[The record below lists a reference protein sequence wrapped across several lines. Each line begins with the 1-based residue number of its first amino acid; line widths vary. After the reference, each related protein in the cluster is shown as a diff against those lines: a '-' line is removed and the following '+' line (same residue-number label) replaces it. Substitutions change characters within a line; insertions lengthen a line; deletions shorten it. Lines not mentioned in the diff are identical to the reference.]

1 MPWIG
6 TITTKYREHDPP
18 RGFQV
23 ASQVQPL
30 RKTKKRKRKKSNKLI
45 VLEETSMQE
54 MGEESK
60 GDDSPNLTQQKV
72 IDLELEWLD
81 LPQQLTTNKKKDNN
95 IVKKQGYF

>member
-1 MPWIG
+1 
-6 TITTKYREHDPP
+6 
-18 RGFQV
+18 
-23 ASQVQPL
+23 
-30 RKTKKRKRKKSNKLI
+30 
-45 VLEETSMQE
+45 MQE